1 MLYLKKKYEDKSR
14 IIKFVGF
21 LIGFFISLLFVFSLM
36 ILLNIYYDPKVFTFN
51 LISGLISIFITTII
65 TKKTGKKAEE
75 VYKTRVLKKIRTTL
89 KQ

>member
-75 VYKTRVLKKIRTTL
+75 VYKTRVLKKIITTL